1 MQLYSTQAKN
11 VCSFVYAL
19 LCCKEWLLWI
29 RAWGTAWGEIKNI
42 LLLFSLLY
50 CCAATST
57 VARIP
62 AQAYMFTSAGIEDVP
77 YGNCWWISS
86 SRLAMARSV
95 ELDRDLLFPGQ
106 QAKTVVVCLGCW
118 HNPVTCKI
126 PQSELAFVLP
136 TFPCRS
142 SVQAGHAWL
151 NAARSWEG
159 EQHKSPLLWAESLSD
174 NCFYYCLSSS
184 STLWLQITSWW

>member
-29 RAWGTAWGEIKNI
+29 RAWGTAWGEIKSI

-95 ELDRDLLFPGQ
+95 ELDRFIVPRPASNNRCCVLRLLTQPRNLQ
-106 QAKTVVVCLGCW
+106 
-118 HNPVTCKI
+118 N
-126 PQSELAFVLP
+126 
-136 TFPCRS
+136 S
-142 SVQAGHAWL
+142 SVWAGFCSSHLSMQVLCPGWPCLTERCKELGGRTAQVTPAL
-151 NAARSWEG
+151 SR
-159 EQHKSPLLWAESLSD
+159 ES
-174 NCFYYCLSSS
+174 
-184 STLWLQITSWW
+184 